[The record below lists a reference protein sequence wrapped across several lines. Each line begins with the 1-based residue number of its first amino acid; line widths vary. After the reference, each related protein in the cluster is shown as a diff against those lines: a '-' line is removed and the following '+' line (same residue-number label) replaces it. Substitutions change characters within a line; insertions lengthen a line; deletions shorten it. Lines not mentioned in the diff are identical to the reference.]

1 MLYVCLS
8 IGSMET
14 THPWLLAGSCLRAAT
29 IIIIIIITRVG
40 KPSRTFDLLGSSF
53 LIHAKTTKGV
63 NSTQGKL

>member
-29 IIIIIIITRVG
+29 IIITRVG